1 MVVQTIPN
9 VKIRLKLNNCMK
21 HIFLILSLI
30 STSCNT
36 ELMAE
41 PEQEIVLTDDGIV
54 IIQSDPEDEV
64 GNTYIYQEGSKPIV
78 CTPTGDSGMYCL

>member
-1 MVVQTIPN
+1 
-9 VKIRLKLNNCMK
+9 MK
-21 HIFLILSLI
+21 YLILIVSMV
-30 STSCNT
+30 SASCNT

-64 GNTYIYQEGSKPIV
+64 GNTYIYGEGIDPIV
-78 CTPTGDSGMYCL
+78 CTPSGDGATYCQ

>member
-1 MVVQTIPN
+1 
-9 VKIRLKLNNCMK
+9 MK
-21 HIFLILSLI
+21 QLILYLSVI
-30 STSCNT
+30 AAGCNT

-41 PEQEIVLTDDGIV
+41 PEQQIIIQDGEKPI

-64 GNTYIYQEGSKPIV
+64 GNTYIYQEGKKPIV

>member
-1 MVVQTIPN
+1 
-9 VKIRLKLNNCMK
+9 MK
-21 HIFLILSLI
+21 QLVLYLSVI
-30 STSCNT
+30 AAGCNT

-64 GNTYIYQEGSKPIV
+64 GNTYIYGEGIKPIV
-78 CTPTGDSGMYCL
+78 CTPAGDGATYCL

>member
-1 MVVQTIPN
+1 
-9 VKIRLKLNNCMK
+9 MK
-21 HIFLILSLI
+21 YVLLILSMI
-30 STSCNT
+30 SASCGT

-64 GNTYIYQEGSKPIV
+64 SNTYIYGEGIEPIV
-78 CTPTGDSGMYCL
+78 CTPSGDGATYCQ

>member
-1 MVVQTIPN
+1 
-9 VKIRLKLNNCMK
+9 MK
-21 HIFLILSLI
+21 YLILIVSMV
-30 STSCNT
+30 SASCNT

-64 GNTYIYQEGSKPIV
+64 GNTYIYGEGIKPIV
-78 CTPTGDSGMYCL
+78 CTPAGDGATYCQ